1 MADDEWDMSAST
13 QQFQAFAR
21 SGEGEPVAARG
32 PNVGL
37 IACVGALAVVA
48 AIAVVAFVVI

>member
-21 SGEGEPVAARG
+21 SGEGEPAPSG
-32 PNVGL
+32 PNIGMIAGL
-37 IACVGALAVVA
+37 AALALVTL
-48 AIAVVAFVVI
+48 IAVVAILVI

>member
-21 SGEGEPVAARG
+21 SGEGEPAPGGLNTGLVVGVAAL
-32 PNVGL
+32 VLVAL
-37 IACVGALAVVA
+37 IGVLAVL
-48 AIAVVAFVVI
+48 VI